1 MAAKKSYPFEA
12 SLDKLEKLVG
22 KMEKGDLSLEDS
34 LKIFEEGVRLTRECQ
49 EALAQAELKIK
60 MLMEENGETS
70 SIDFQDNEG

>member
-22 KMEKGDLSLEDS
+22 KMEEGDLSLEDS

-60 MLMEENGETS
+60 MLMEENGEPS
-70 SIDFQDNEG
+70 SIDFEDNEE